1 MIPEEIQQYKQAPM
15 VFYDN
20 IDRLEEKISG
30 IETSHRVNA
39 LVIQKAFTGA
49 KTYSK
54 FDWHSQV
61 KAKDYICRT
70 VTTASL

>member
-1 MIPEEIQQYKQAPM
+1 M

-54 FDWHSQV
+54 FD
-61 KAKDYICRT
+61 
-70 VTTASL
+70 